1 MFLQYLLMKKEWK
14 SNNVYHV
21 IILKYPKIISSRFIQ
36 KILIS
41 SCQEKSVSSSLYLVT
56 CFICIVLKN
65 LILEKFSLSKTTKV
79 LCTTLL
85 LLHYK
90 LDTNADEIKILWNIL
105 SFKSFFLFYHILLV
119 NKGIK
124 IKKCKQKLLL
134 HF

>member
-41 SCQEKSVSSSLYLVT
+41 SCQEKSVSSSLYLVP

-90 LDTNADEIKILWNIL
+90 LDTNTDEIKILWNIL
-105 SFKSFFLFYHILLV
+105 SFKSFFLFLSYIV
-119 NKGIK
+119 VK
-124 IKKCKQKLLL
+124 
-134 HF
+134 